1 MKKDKPMVQEIK
13 EFIGNELKE
22 FRQEISSQFNG
33 FRQEVGQKIDS
44 GIDEAKRHAGVLF
57 EGLRSEV
64 RIVTEQH
71 GDIMRKLE
79 EHDRRFDDVDRR
91 FDAVD
96 MRFNRV
102 DLDLKGMK
110 TALFDNSHRLTD
122 HDVRIRKLEML

>member
-1 MKKDKPMVQEIK
+1 MKKDKTMIQEIK
-13 EFIGNELKE
+13 EYIGAEIGELKKD
-22 FRQEISSQFNG
+22 IG
-33 FRQEVGQKIDS
+33 TLDKKIDF

-64 RIVTEQH
+64 KIIAEQH

-79 EHDRRFDDVDRR
+79 EHDRRFDEVDSR
-91 FDAVD
+91 FDKVD

-110 TALFDNSHRLTD
+110 IALFDNSHRLND
-122 HDVRIRKLEML
+122 HDARIRKLETR